1 MIWSVLSWVA
11 FLGLSCVSDL
21 LLGWLWAGWSRVAGA
36 EIAPLFIWDSLIS
49 HNSRRPAYPC
59 PHSGRSLKDR
69 VTCRTS
75 WDLGL
80 KMGHCH
86 SIKFSS
92 PGHPRFRDEEKAST
106 FCWEELKIILK
117 RTESSGDFMSLLQ
130 TTQLAIGQEDGFQI
144 NTEKIDLSWR
154 QQLSWHHIP
163 VRDCLHGV
171 GCKHR
176 GREVPTYWFLLCQ
189 WTLL

>member
-1 MIWSVLSWVA
+1 MLPFFFFFNLFIKTATLHLTPSISKLVIWSVLSWVA

-21 LLGWLWAGWSRVAGA
+21 LLGWLWAGWSRVAWA
-36 EIAPLFIWDSLIS
+36 ETAPLFIWDSLIS
-49 HNSRRPAYPC
+49 CISRRPAYPC

-80 KMGHCH
+80 EMGHCH

-117 RTESSGDFMSLLQ
+117 RTWIQKVVRILCHFCKLPNLPLAKKMVFRSILKKLILVEGSNLAN
-130 TTQLAIGQEDGFQI
+130 TTF
-144 NTEKIDLSWR
+144 K
-154 QQLSWHHIP
+154 
-163 VRDCLHGV
+163 
-171 GCKHR
+171 
-176 GREVPTYWFLLCQ
+176 
-189 WTLL
+189 

>member
-21 LLGWLWAGWSRVAGA
+21 LLGWLWAGWFRVAGA

-49 HNSRRPAYPC
+49 HISRRPAYPC

-117 RTESSGDFMSLLQ
+117 RTWIQKVVGILCHFCKLPNLP
-130 TTQLAIGQEDGFQI
+130 LAKKMVFRSILKKLILVEGSNLADITF
-144 NTEKIDLSWR
+144 K
-154 QQLSWHHIP
+154 
-163 VRDCLHGV
+163 
-171 GCKHR
+171 
-176 GREVPTYWFLLCQ
+176 
-189 WTLL
+189 